1 MVSISSGG
9 GGGEGGEGVSIRQYS
24 GQEKR
29 GVRGG
34 VANYKRKIRKNT
46 RI

>member
-1 MVSISSGG
+1 MGVDVGG
-9 GGGEGGEGVSIRQYS
+9 VGVGRGEGVSIRQYS